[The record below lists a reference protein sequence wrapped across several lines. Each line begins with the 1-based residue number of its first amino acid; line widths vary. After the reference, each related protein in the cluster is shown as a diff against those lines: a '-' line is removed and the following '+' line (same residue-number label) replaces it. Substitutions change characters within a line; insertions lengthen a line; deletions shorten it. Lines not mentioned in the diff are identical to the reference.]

1 MDSENIHSF
10 QKEIPIPALDMW
22 LEQDG
27 HNRMPGFWFS
37 GLLNLK

>member
-10 QKEIPIPALDMW
+10 QKEIPIPALDVW

-27 HNRMPGFWFS
+27 HNSWCQVFGF
-37 GLLNLK
+37 LVY